1 MMLFLQSLMSERRQA
16 NLSCSS
22 GFPIIKTPDA
32 TSDETPVVR
41 ELPLVIF
48 CEFVT
53 ADVLLLLSL
62 WGQLDTVLSRWNKWD
77 KGRCPCTYF
86 IRSFLVSSF
95 IPSFSKAFTA
105 ILFSHLTIL
114 SNRAFFLLPS
124 VCNDWLPNRKNPLI
138 YSSKHIA
145 MSHRYESSCSCA
157 SHMSR
162 VSHKW
167 WLITSCTAWVSIVS
181 TLCPRIG
188 EIRLV
193 LHFIFCPYLISLWLT
208 SSFSRCAE
216 HHAFFMKEEN
226 MKHVTSRTLKQ
237 TTPFESLSE
246 CSRTSSLGHCIV
258 LTYGPKYAVFGLVY
272 FFFVW
277 LIFCP
282 FSQWMNKL
290 LDRIFCV

>member
-1 MMLFLQSLMSERRQA
+1 
-16 NLSCSS
+16 
-22 GFPIIKTPDA
+22 
-32 TSDETPVVR
+32 
-41 ELPLVIF
+41 
-48 CEFVT
+48 
-53 ADVLLLLSL
+53 
-62 WGQLDTVLSRWNKWD
+62 
-77 KGRCPCTYF
+77 
-86 IRSFLVSSF
+86 
-95 IPSFSKAFTA
+95 
-105 ILFSHLTIL
+105 
-114 SNRAFFLLPS
+114 
-124 VCNDWLPNRKNPLI
+124 
-138 YSSKHIA
+138 
-145 MSHRYESSCSCA
+145 MSHSWVISCFRV

-167 WLITSCTAWVSIVS
+167 WLITSSNAWVSIVS

-237 TTPFESLSE
+237 TISFESPSG

>member
-1 MMLFLQSLMSERRQA
+1 
-16 NLSCSS
+16 
-22 GFPIIKTPDA
+22 
-32 TSDETPVVR
+32 
-41 ELPLVIF
+41 
-48 CEFVT
+48 
-53 ADVLLLLSL
+53 
-62 WGQLDTVLSRWNKWD
+62 
-77 KGRCPCTYF
+77 
-86 IRSFLVSSF
+86 
-95 IPSFSKAFTA
+95 
-105 ILFSHLTIL
+105 
-114 SNRAFFLLPS
+114 
-124 VCNDWLPNRKNPLI
+124 
-138 YSSKHIA
+138 

-237 TTPFESLSE
+237 TISFESLSE

>member
-1 MMLFLQSLMSERRQA
+1 
-16 NLSCSS
+16 
-22 GFPIIKTPDA
+22 
-32 TSDETPVVR
+32 
-41 ELPLVIF
+41 
-48 CEFVT
+48 
-53 ADVLLLLSL
+53 
-62 WGQLDTVLSRWNKWD
+62 
-77 KGRCPCTYF
+77 
-86 IRSFLVSSF
+86 
-95 IPSFSKAFTA
+95 
-105 ILFSHLTIL
+105 
-114 SNRAFFLLPS
+114 
-124 VCNDWLPNRKNPLI
+124 
-138 YSSKHIA
+138 

-157 SHMSR
+157 LFEWSKMDLSHVSR

-237 TTPFESLSE
+237 TISFESLSG